1 MICALHHRQRNIE
14 ITIDECNFNLYCV
27 FSKMIYLQRVYF
39 QTSPPVY
46 DIPNMDVPVMM
57 FHGTNDWLVSEP
69 DIYKLEN
76 ETKNLVSKKLVSG
89 WEHLDFI
96 WAMNAPSQCYS
107 DIISTFKQSL

>member
-1 MICALHHRQRNIE
+1 MVCVPHHLEKKIQNH
-14 ITIDECNFNLYCV
+14 NFNLYCV
-27 FSKMIYLQRVYF
+27 FILQKRNISNVHIF
-39 QTSPPVY
+39 QTTPPVY
-46 DIPNMDVPVMM
+46 DIVNMDVPVMM